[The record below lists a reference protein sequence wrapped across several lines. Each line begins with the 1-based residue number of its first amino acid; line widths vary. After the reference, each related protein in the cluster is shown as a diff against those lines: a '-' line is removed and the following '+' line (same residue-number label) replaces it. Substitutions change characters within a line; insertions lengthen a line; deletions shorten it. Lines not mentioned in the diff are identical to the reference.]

1 MTKKKIIL
9 CVTIIALSI
18 LGIFAF
24 KSFQKYQKQYTGK
37 QWYERQ
43 SDYINDLS
51 VYAGEMD
58 DIFSLYIAESIS
70 EDDFLNHVSLLQ
82 NQLSVIQVSYQQE
95 KENHPVRTGSYTY
108 NQKYACEGVEAVS
121 YTHLDVYKRQFL
133 TCKGLC
139 IQMRIQ
145 QFCIGS

>member
-70 EDDFLNHVSLLQ
+70 EDDFL
-82 NQLSVIQVSYQQE
+82 
-95 KENHPVRTGSYTY
+95 KD
-108 NQKYACEGVEAVS
+108 KW
-121 YTHLDVYKRQFL
+121 
-133 TCKGLC
+133 GLC
-139 IQMRIQ
+139 GKKSITGFIN
-145 QFCIGS
+145 